1 MIMRNAVRILLA
13 VAIGGTLASPV
24 SAQDLGP
31 TVPAPYE
38 AVEGWLKPFAGEG
51 FAFGGNS
58 GVFPESPD
66 RIFILQRG
74 ETRLPDPVPPGF
86 EGYAGSIGINTL
98 REAERRTWQNCIYVV
113 DGDGNVIE
121 VWDQWD
127 HLCADSD
134 GPGPH
139 RARGR
144 GHRDTGFR
152 RRVAGPGG
160 PGRGGSRIMRYF
172 ISAGMLLL
180 AGFLTG
186 SATAQDVGPIGPSP
200 YEVVESWH
208 KPFAAEGFAFG
219 GSSGVFAESPNRIL
233 ISQRGETRL
242 PDPVPPE
249 FAGYVGSI
257 GINALRDAE
266 LRTWQNCLMV
276 VDGDGN
282 VLEVWDQWDHL
293 CADSDGPGP
302 HRIRIS
308 PYDPQRRVWVINET
322 RHQIFVLSN
331 DGSELLMTLGEKN
344 VGGSDQT
351 HFGRPQD
358 VAFLPDGRVLVAD
371 GLDNHRIIILDA
383 EGNYQSE
390 FGGFGTDPGQ
400 FNGIHALGVGP
411 DGLIFALDRANG
423 RVQKFRISSEAS
435 GEYHPEV
442 DHLATWSGFGLPL
455 DLIVNEDHLWVSDLR
470 PLKMVKLDFDGNRLY
485 TWNVANDGPTGF
497 LEVHA
502 LSVDSEGNLYGGDNQ
517 HGRTQKLVP
526 KTDADP
532 ALLVGPPFVAR

>member
-1 MIMRNAVRILLA
+1 
-13 VAIGGTLASPV
+13 
-24 SAQDLGP
+24 
-31 TVPAPYE
+31 
-38 AVEGWLKPFAGEG
+38 
-51 FAFGGNS
+51 
-58 GVFPESPD
+58 
-66 RIFILQRG
+66 
-74 ETRLPDPVPPGF
+74 
-86 EGYAGSIGINTL
+86 
-98 REAERRTWQNCIYVV
+98 
-113 DGDGNVIE
+113 
-121 VWDQWD
+121 
-127 HLCADSD
+127 
-134 GPGPH
+134 
-139 RARGR
+139 
-144 GHRDTGFR
+144 
-152 RRVAGPGG
+152 
-160 PGRGGSRIMRYF
+160 MRYF

-383 EGNYQSE
+383 EGRYQSE
-390 FGGFGTDPGQ
+390 FGGFGTEPGR

-411 DGLIFALDRANG
+411 DGLIFALDRG
-423 RVQKFRISSEAS
+423 QRPRPEVPHLERGFRVNTTPRSTISPRGPASACRWISSS
-435 GEYHPEV
+435 TRTTCG
-442 DHLATWSGFGLPL
+442 S
-455 DLIVNEDHLWVSDLR
+455 SDLR

-485 TWNVANDGPTGF
+485 TWNVSKRRADRLPRGARPLCRLRGKPVRRRQPARAHAEAGAEDGRGSRAARRTAVRGARDRHRRRPG
-497 LEVHA
+497 VVAGAGHMPPDA
-502 LSVDSEGNLYGGDNQ
+502 SRLSMSRAGLLRACPAGLAASGAAAPRRPRGA
-517 HGRTQKLVP
+517 GR
-526 KTDADP
+526 
-532 ALLVGPPFVAR
+532 RR